1 MVVWFSFF
9 FSVNE
14 TVSGI
19 LFLFTA
25 SFFLNDY
32 EGVGVGVHEGVCLGV
47 WCGVVLNGDGNGV
60 LSTDFFCFDSE
71 FVTDL
76 GGGGGA
82 IVFLQVRED
91 MAEDEE
97 PFTPI
102 LHGL

>member
-1 MVVWFSFF
+1 MVMAMV
-9 FSVNE
+9 
-14 TVSGI
+14 
-19 LFLFTA
+19 
-25 SFFLNDY
+25 Y
-32 EGVGVGVHEGVCLGV
+32 CLQI
-47 WCGVVLNGDGNGV
+47 
-60 LSTDFFCFDSE
+60 FFCFDSE

-91 MAEDEE
+91 VAEDEE